1 MNASPS
7 LQPQPGDLSRG
18 SLFTVHRALK
28 SPGFLALAALL
39 AALLG
44 LMASETALQRRLTLA
59 WFDFC
64 QTVKPRVTASQP
76 AVIVAIDEKSLAELG
91 QWPWPRTTM
100 ARLVDQ
106 INAQKPAAIG
116 VDVLMPEPD
125 RLSPGT
131 VAQTLDGAPADLI
144 ARLSALPSNDSILAA
159 SLKRAPVVLGIAGMP
174 TPGGTV
180 RAAPFRVRAPA
191 AALDK
196 LPVFAGVTTSLAEL
210 DAAAP
215 GHGLLSAEP
224 EGAIVRR
231 ILLAGRVGEAE
242 GSPLAPAFSMELIR
256 LATRSEGFEL
266 HGEGSSITA
275 LQTGGFTTPTDRD
288 GAVWVYFSPREAG
301 RYVSAVD
308 VIKGRIPTD
317 RLTQKFVLI
326 GATGLGLLDHQTVPS
341 GERMPGIEIHAQ
353 LLENFFDSTL
363 LERPHWAWLSE
374 LLAALLI
381 SLFLLVAVPQL
392 AQARTSLALGVGV
405 VAVTLPL
412 ALGFGLFAQLR
423 WLIDV
428 ASVSLVIGSVF
439 AAAMGLAL
447 MRIAQANRTL
457 EMEAQA
463 RRLAAAKLQGELD
476 AARAIQTG
484 MLPAAGSLRDARV
497 ALGATMVPAREVGGD
512 LYDFFKVDADHLF
525 FMIGDVSGK
534 GLPASMFMAVTK
546 ALYKSAVLRARAG
559 ERDVG
564 ALMAAANE
572 EVARENPEML
582 FVTAFAGI
590 LNLETGALTYCNAGH
605 DNPIILRASG
615 GMDRFAGGDGPPL
628 CVMDDFPYSAA
639 QGRLH
644 PGDVLVLAT
653 DGVMEAQNLANELFT
668 SARYESLL
676 QSLTNSTP
684 SELVERIKAE
694 VNRFAIGRDPAD
706 DLTMLALRWEPLKA

>member
-1 MNASPS
+1 MSA
-7 LQPQPGDLSRG
+7 LVRG
-18 SLFTVHRALK
+18 LRTDWRGLTALFAILLVLV
-28 SPGFLALAALL
+28 GLL
-39 AALLG
+39 AAE
-44 LMASETALQRRLTLA
+44 SPLQRRLTLA

-64 QTVKPRVTASQP
+64 QTVKPRMVASQP

-91 QWPWPRTTM
+91 QWPWPRTVM

-116 VDVLMPEPD
+116 IDVLMPEPD

-159 SLKRAPVVLGIAGMP
+159 SIKRAPVVLGIAGLP
-174 TPGGTV
+174 TPGGTL
-180 RAAPFRVRAPA
+180 RAAPFRTRASA
-191 AALDK
+191 AALEK
-196 LPVFAGVTTSLAEL
+196 LPVFAGVATSLPEL

-231 ILLAGRVGEAE
+231 ILLAARVGEAIDA
-242 GSPLAPAFSMELIR
+242 PLAPAFSMELIR
-256 LATRSEGFEL
+256 LATQAPGFEL
-266 HGEGSSITA
+266 HGSGSSIAA

-308 VIKGRIPTD
+308 VIKGRVPPD

-353 LLENFFDSTL
+353 LLENFFDGTL
-363 LERPHWAWLSE
+363 LERPHWAGLSE
-374 LLAALLI
+374 LLVALFI
-381 SLFLLVAVPQL
+381 GLFLIVAVPQL
-392 AQARTSLALGVGV
+392 ARARTSLALGVGV
-405 VAVTLPL
+405 LAVGLPL
-412 ALGFGLFAQLR
+412 GLGMGLFVQLR
-423 WLIDV
+423 WLLDA
-428 ASVSLVIGSVF
+428 ASVSVVTGLVF

-447 MRIAQANRTL
+447 LRIAQSNRTL
-457 EMEAQA
+457 ELEAQV
-463 RRLAAAKLQGELD
+463 RRETAAKLQGELD

-484 MLPAAGSLRDARV
+484 MLPAPGSLRDARV

-512 LYDFFKVDADHLF
+512 LYDFFKVDTDQLF

-590 LNLETGALTYCNAGH
+590 LNLQTGALSYCNAGH
-605 DNPIILRASG
+605 DNPIILRAAG
-615 GMDRFAGGDGPPL
+615 GTDRFAGGDGPPL
-628 CVMDDFPYSAA
+628 CVMDDFPYNAA
-639 QGRLH
+639 QGQLQ
-644 PGDVLVLAT
+644 PGDLLVLAT

-668 SARYESLL
+668 SARYEGLL
-676 QSLTNSTP
+676 QGLATQSP
-684 SELVERIKAE
+684 DQLVEKIKAE
-694 VNRFAIGRDPAD
+694 VNAFAVGRDPAD
-706 DLTMLALRWEPLKA
+706 DLTLLALRWNPAIADKSPT